1 MTTLSPPA
9 AIFSPE
15 YTQNPFPVYE
25 WLREHSPVHEF
36 QFPIGDLRMWM
47 VTRYDDV
54 RALLADTRF
63 STEGRKWASEQFKA
77 MGLTAG
83 TGSLLEDGISVVD
96 APAHT
101 RLRRVAMG
109 AFTPR
114 RIAAWRDTVNRVV
127 ESTLDDCARKGAIDI
142 LDDYAGVV
150 SSTVLAEILGIRMER
165 HAELVENISR
175 CFPADPAL
183 QREVP
188 QAFSS
193 ICDYAADIVEE
204 KRRAPGEDLTTALL
218 QGVEGGERLT
228 DDEVVTM
235 VASIALGGSD
245 TIRAFIGSAA
255 LALLDHPDQRA
266 LLLEDPSLAAAAVE
280 EVVRYDAPFTT
291 VMFRLA
297 KEDVEYGGVTILA
310 GDAVIICQAAANR
323 DPRRFTDPDRLD
335 LRRENNRHLGWGH
348 GIHNCMGAALAR
360 LEGEIAVP
368 ALFARFPDLRLSVP
382 REDVRFIDSFAL
394 RRIDSLP
401 VHLTA

>member
-9 AIFSPE
+9 PLFGPE
-15 YTQNPFPVYE
+15 YTQNPYPVYA

-36 QFPIGDLRMWM
+36 RFPIGDLRMWM

-54 RALLADTRF
+54 RALLADPRF
-63 STEGRKWASEQFKA
+63 STEGRKWASEGFKA
-77 MGLTAG
+77 LGLTAG

-96 APAHT
+96 DPAHT
-101 RLRRVAMG
+101 RLRRVVMG

-114 RIAAWRDTVNRVV
+114 RIAQWRQTVTRVV
-127 ESTLDDCARKGAIDI
+127 HETLDACERKGEINV

-150 SSTVLAEILGIRMER
+150 SSTVLAEILGIRVER
-165 HAELVENISR
+165 QAELVDNIAR

-183 QREVP
+183 QAEVS
-188 QAFSS
+188 QAFTR
-193 ICDYAADIVEE
+193 ICDYAADIVAE
-204 KRRAPGEDLTTALL
+204 KREAPGDDLITALL
-218 QGVEGGERLT
+218 SGGELD

-266 LLLEDPSLAAAAVE
+266 LLVQRPELAAAAVE
-280 EVVRYDAPFTT
+280 EFVRYDAPFTT

-297 KEDVEYGGVTILA
+297 TEDVEYQGATIPA

-323 DPRRFTDPDRLD
+323 DPEHFTDPDRLD
-335 LRRENNRHLGWGH
+335 ITRSDNRHLGWGH

-368 ALFARFPDLRLSVP
+368 ALFTRFPGLHLTVP
-382 REDVRFIDSFAL
+382 REQIRFIESFAL

-401 VHLTA
+401 VALG